1 MKTYYLNSSPNT
13 VFLRKMFKEWATVTA
28 TLQLLL
34 LQVTG
39 QAVKSGLCIGN
50 DCYTIHQDS
59 KAFQNAND
67 VCSTQQG
74 HLMTVRS
81 TVANDA
87 MATLMANEQ
96 GDFWIGLQLPEG
108 QCTKNDITLR
118 GYEWVTGEESTRF
131 SNWKGNDSTCT
142 QQCVSVSSDLIWEE
156 RPCQDKL
163 AGFLCE
169 YNFNKTCE
177 ALPADTD
184 LSILY
189 STPLGFQGADLRS
202 LPPASTATCSPSGF
216 KVYCSSKGDWMMGPW
231 DCQIDNG
238 GCEHQCQMI
247 NSQPQCICPP
257 GSQLKDNKVACTEID
272 ICSIATC
279 EHTCVPHNDSYFC
292 RCQDGYDLDPDGK
305 RCRDIDEC
313 IMKQAGCRQDQ
324 VCVNTPGSSECKC
337 KPGFKEDDGKCEDL
351 DECSSSPCEHKCINV
366 LGSYQC
372 SCFEGYSQDSKYH
385 HKCKPLCFDI
395 ECPAVDCVE
404 KTNSSMDCNCYD
416 GFVLD
421 TRENGY
427 FCVDINECEMGTYC
441 DQLCDNSF
449 GSYTCYCQD
458 GYSIDSDEYSCVPED
473 TEEGS
478 GTTGVTPVISVLV
491 TPTSNYTVEGGTL
504 LTSGALLGI
513 IICIVVMT
521 LVLVFLVHHIL
532 KQRTKWDI
540 SSDFKSSGAE
550 REVGLQQVTTEKY
563 IKIPLFLNRNSK
575 TDMNVLLPVNKIKP
589 AIS

>member
-1 MKTYYLNSSPNT
+1 MYKDFFSII
-13 VFLRKMFKEWATVTA
+13 AA
-28 TLQLLL
+28 LQLF
-34 LQVTG
+34 LQTTG
-39 QAVKSGLCIGN
+39 QPPKSGLCIEN

-59 KAFQNAND
+59 KMFQNAND
-67 VCSTQQG
+67 VCNTQEG

-108 QCTKNDITLR
+108 QCTNNDITLR
-118 GYEWVTGEESTRF
+118 GYEWVTGDESTRF
-131 SNWKGNDSTCT
+131 SNWKGNDSTCS
-142 QQCVSVSSDLIWEE
+142 QQCVLVSSDLTWEE

-202 LPPASTATCSPSGF
+202 LPPGSTATCSPSGF
-216 KVYCSSKGDWMMGPW
+216 KVYCSSKGDWMVGPW

-238 GCEHQCQMI
+238 GCEHQCQMN

-257 GSQLKDNKVACTEID
+257 GNQLKGNKFTCMEID

-279 EHTCVPHNDSYFC
+279 EHICVSHNDSYLC
-292 RCQDGYDLDPDGK
+292 MCQDGYDLDPDGK

-313 IMKQAGCRQDQ
+313 KMGHNLCEQDW
-324 VCVNTPGSSECKC
+324 VCVNTPGSFKCKC
-337 KPGFKEDDGKCEDL
+337 KSGFVEEKGTCEDV
-351 DECSSSPCEHKCINV
+351 DECQRDLCDHDCKNV

-372 SCFEGYSQDSKYH
+372 ACFEGYIQDSENH
-385 HKCKPLCFDI
+385 LKCKLHCSTS
-395 ECPAVDCVE
+395 ECPAECDPNMSWQCH
-404 KTNSSMDCNCYD
+404 CPD

-421 TRENGY
+421 TRENGH
-427 FCVDINECEMGTYC
+427 FCIDVNECEMGTYC
-441 DQLCDNSF
+441 DQLCNNSF
-449 GSYTCYCQD
+449 GSYTCYCHD
-458 GYSIDSDEYSCVPED
+458 GYSIDSDGYSCVPED

-478 GTTGVTPVISVLV
+478 GTTSITAMSISVN
-491 TPTSNYTVEGGTL
+491 PTSNCTIEGQTL
-504 LTSGALLGI
+504 LTSGALVGI
-513 IICIVVMT
+513 IVCIVVVI
-521 LVLVFLVHHIL
+521 LILAFLVHHFL
-532 KQRTKWDI
+532 KQRVKCDA
-540 SSDFKSSGAE
+540 SSDFKSSDAE
-550 REVGLQQVTTEKY
+550 QEVDLQQVTTLKY
-563 IKIPLFLNRNSK
+563 
-575 TDMNVLLPVNKIKP
+575 
-589 AIS
+589 A